1 MRQQKQASGSQSE
14 NIKQYLMQAC
24 EPAVLSM
31 IETLVNQQIQEK
43 IQRYQS
49 MVVVEGQQVAAHA
62 QDIPECFPKLS
73 TKKYVEVTTGE
84 AMFVKENGEVFY

>member
-1 MRQQKQASGSQSE
+1 MMMQQKQASGSQSE

-31 IETLVNQQIQEK
+31 IETLVNQQIQEN

-49 MVVVEGQQVAAHA
+49 MVVVEG
-62 QDIPECFPKLS
+62 
-73 TKKYVEVTTGE
+73 
-84 AMFVKENGEVFY
+84 

>member
-31 IETLVNQQIQEK
+31 IETLVNQQIQEN